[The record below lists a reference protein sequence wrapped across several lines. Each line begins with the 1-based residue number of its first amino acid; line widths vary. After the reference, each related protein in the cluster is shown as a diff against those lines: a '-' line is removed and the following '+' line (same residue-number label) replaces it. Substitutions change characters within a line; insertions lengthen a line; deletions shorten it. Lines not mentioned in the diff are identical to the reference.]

1 MASLASRRVQSVCLI
16 LAALLG
22 MVAFDLAMANP
33 CVDSSYQFGDPVPI
47 GIAYWP
53 GGLEVNWTGLHPCR
67 PGDREKLVRRGTPW
81 HPPWSHWRASRT
93 DPNAASRVFS

>member
-1 MASLASRRVQSVCLI
+1 MAKTAMVSRSLARRRVQSVCLI
-16 LAALLG
+16 LAAWLG
-22 MVAFDLAMANP
+22 MVAFDLALANP

-67 PGDREKLVRRGTPW
+67 PGDREKLVRRETP
-81 HPPWSHWRASRT
+81 
-93 DPNAASRVFS
+93 